1 MRFETGT
8 LLFKSVTLLFLA
20 GSVALTG
27 CAVHGRGAAL
37 EAVANGTSASLDP
50 SSVDDAAARP
60 ASEHAEAANAEDYDP
75 WERFNERMFAFNHKL
90 DRVVVKPVAK
100 AWTKIAPEP
109 VRNGIANVFRNVG
122 MPRRFVNN
130 LFQLKFTGAAQ
141 ELAGLVINSTVG
153 VGGLVDV
160 MKEADLRPP
169 DAEDAGQ
176 TLAVYGI
183 GPGPYLVLPFFSP
196 STVRDSIG
204 SGIDGLLDPLGYVMP
219 FVGSVAKRVV
229 TIVNDRSAN
238 LETFEA
244 VEESV
249 VDLYSAVRNGYLQR
263 RERAI
268 KE

>member
-1 MRFETGT
+1 MRFDTGT
-8 LLFKSVTLLFLA
+8 LLSRSIALLFLA

-27 CAVHGRGAAL
+27 CAVRGRGAEL
-37 EAVANGTSASLDP
+37 GAVADGTAASVAP
-50 SSVDDAAARP
+50 SSVEGAAPPDGESAV
-60 ASEHAEAANAEDYDP
+60 AEDYDP
-75 WERFNERMFAFNHKL
+75 WEPFNERTFAFNHKL

-100 AWTKIAPEP
+100 GWTKIAPEP

-122 MPRRFVNN
+122 TPRRFANN
-130 LFQLKFTGAAQ
+130 LFQLKFKGAAQ

-153 VGGLVDV
+153 VGGLVNV
-160 MKEADLRPP
+160 MREADLAPP

-183 GPGPYLVLPFFSP
+183 GPGPYLVLPFFAP
-196 STVRDSIG
+196 SSVRDSIG
-204 SGIDGLLDPLGYVMP
+204 SGIDGALDPLGYFMP
-219 FVGSVAKRVV
+219 FIGSVAMKVV
-229 TIVNDRSAN
+229 TTVNARSMN
-238 LETFEA
+238 LETFEE
-244 VEESV
+244 VEGSV